1 MQKATVSRA
10 FAKRAPF
17 LLLLSGTKEVNIKN
31 EEKPK
36 IFSQTTPKIEN
47 IPKIPL
53 ILPEI
58 TLSGGA
64 LLHILGY
71 TIVVNN
77 QLLPLEVLSRRS
89 CINADDRKLMQK
101 LKDLLQDGSLR
112 KFAIRA
118 KVMDGSVYLEEID

>member
-1 MQKATVSRA
+1 M
-10 FAKRAPF
+10 
-17 LLLLSGTKEVNIKN
+17 
-31 EEKPK
+31 
-36 IFSQTTPKIEN
+36 
-47 IPKIPL
+47 
-53 ILPEI
+53 
-58 TLSGGA
+58 
-64 LLHILGY
+64 HILGY

-118 KVMDGSVYLEEID
+118 KVEDGSIYPEEID